1 MTPGPTT
8 GVTTGLVLAAGSS
21 QRLGRPKQL
30 LPWGDGTLLDA
41 TLANARACGF
51 DQLIV
56 TLGGSADEVEATVDL
71 SGCTVVRNTEFATG
85 CSSSIAVALPA
96 IDPRADGFVL
106 MLGDQP
112 FIAPSTVSGLIE
124 AARGKDIAVTRYR
137 DGIGHPFWL
146 GRELFDDLANLHGDK
161 GVWKLVD
168 RVGDGL
174 TTYDVA
180 LDVPRDVDTWE
191 DYEALKASA
200 ERG

>member
-1 MTPGPTT
+1 
-8 GVTTGLVLAAGSS
+8 VSKRSTTGLVLAAGSS
-21 QRLGRPKQL
+21 KRLGRPKQL

-41 TLANARACGF
+41 TLANVRRCGF
-51 DQLIV
+51 DQIVV

-71 SGCTVVRNTEFATG
+71 SGCTVVRNNEFTTG
-85 CSSSIAVALPA
+85 CSSSIAVALDR

-112 FIAPSTVSGLIE
+112 FIASSTVTGLVE
-124 AARGKDIAVTRYR
+124 AAQGKPVAVTRYR

-146 GRELFDDLANLHGDK
+146 GRELFGDLANLHGDK

-168 RVGDGL
+168 RAGESL
-174 TTYDVA
+174 ATYDVD

-191 DYEALKASA
+191 DYQALQADAGSR
-200 ERG
+200 RGI